1 MASTAREAVDTH
13 MNAINELNSDA
24 MISSQNFP
32 FVHLYPDGRTD
43 FVGTAGDFL
52 PLNKDSDLGTEWD
65 HTVLESA
72 EKITQGSQTISFR
85 ITFSRRRAD
94 DSVLGLYEAIW
105 VATNNGNG
113 WGIQFRH
120 GAIEL

>member
-1 MASTAREAVDTH
+1 MASTAREAVDAH
-13 MNAINELNSDA
+13 MAAINELDSDA
-24 MISSQNFP
+24 MINSQNFP

-43 FVGTAGDFL
+43 FVGTASDFL
-52 PLNKDSDLGTEWD
+52 PLNKDSDLGTEWN

-72 EKITQGSQTISFR
+72 EEMTQGSQAISFR

-94 DSVLGLYEAIW
+94 ESVLGQYEAIW
-105 VATNNGNG
+105 VATNIGNG
-113 WGIQFRH
+113 WGIQFRN